1 MFAPR
6 FHLSAPALNARWAP
20 ILIALGLAQ
29 LAAGIVW
36 HTVPVVTAL
45 TLIALGATL
54 ATIDRFRTSPALPSV
69 LLLHS
74 AVYGSLYILFIG
86 ASLDAAMR
94 ADAPM
99 GWPSVVDLAVS
110 MPLAAAAAGTVLI
123 ALRDSRATEY

>member
-1 MFAPR
+1 VLAPR
-6 FHLSAPALNARWAP
+6 FQFSAPPLHARWAP
-20 ILIALGLAQ
+20 TLIAIGLAQ
-29 LAAGIVW
+29 LAAGIAW
-36 HTVPVVTAL
+36 PTVPIVTAL
-45 TLIALGATL
+45 ALVALGATL
-54 ATIDRFRTSPALPSV
+54 ATIDRFRTSPALPPV

-110 MPLAAAAAGTVLI
+110 MPLAVTAAGTVLT
-123 ALRDSRATEY
+123 ALCDSRATQN

>member
-1 MFAPR
+1 MLGPR

-20 ILIALGLAQ
+20 TLIAIGLAQ
-29 LAAGIVW
+29 LAAGIAW
-36 HTVPVVTAL
+36 PTVPIVTAL
-45 TLIALGATL
+45 ALVALGATL
-54 ATIDRFRTSPALPSV
+54 ATIDRFRTSPVLPPV

-86 ASLDAAMR
+86 ASFDAAMR

-110 MPLAAAAAGTVLI
+110 MPLAVAVAGTVFT
-123 ALRDSRATEY
+123 ALRDSRATEC